1 VGDKQLLDFQVNDQT
16 YFLGLDDEEGEWEV
30 FVESPNGPRQI
41 PVYVDAPI
49 DEDMPVLVEDKER
62 RKIVN

>member
-1 VGDKQLLDFQVNDQT
+1 VNDQT